1 MKFKNVFLVLVF
13 GIAVASI
20 SSCANSGGFMSSHNT
35 NVELS
40 ENNYEIVATNLSGE
54 SVVGYV
60 FGASFSLGAVSHSAG
75 LFRAEGTGNV
85 YEEALEAL
93 YASYEN
99 EHGSMAGSSV
109 AFINVRYDTDMLNLF
124 FYTELK
130 VKVRADVVRFVD

>member
-1 MKFKNVFLVLVF
+1 MKFKKLFVLVVLVF
-13 GIAVASI
+13 VAVSMN
-20 SSCANSGGFMSSHNT
+20 SCANSGGFLSSHNT

-85 YEEALEAL
+85 YEEALQDL
-93 YASYEN
+93 YAAYED
-99 EHGSMAGSSV
+99 EHGSLEGSSV

-130 VKVRADVVRFVD
+130 VNVRADVVRFVD